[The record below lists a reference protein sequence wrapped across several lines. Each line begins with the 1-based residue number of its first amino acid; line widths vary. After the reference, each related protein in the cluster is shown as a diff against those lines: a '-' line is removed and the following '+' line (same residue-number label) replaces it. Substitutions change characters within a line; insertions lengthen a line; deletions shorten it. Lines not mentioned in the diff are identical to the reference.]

1 MALSK
6 PALACAGGA
15 AVLAATAVAGQRV
28 GLALTLALLLA
39 TAAGM
44 LAAQRSAA
52 RDILALA
59 LALALQPFLRDAGWV
74 VAVDVSAAFAASL
87 LAAGRLKHWSGMR
100 RSLLAP
106 CKLISVLARP
116 AGWGRALAPVT
127 PSNRMW
133 PAVRGVVLAVVLTAT
148 FGALF
153 ASADS
158 AFAGMLDETF
168 TADLD
173 AADLTWRLVL
183 ALAFVLAAGAI
194 AQAGTGAGAGDGATG
209 NPRRRG
215 VLGRVEL
222 VIALGAVV
230 ALFATF
236 VAVQLRVLF
245 GGAAYVQSTTG
256 LGYGEYARQGF
267 VALLIVAALTL
278 ALVAFAA
285 RRRDRSVRALLGVL
299 CVLTLVVLLSAYHRL
314 DLVEQAYGFTRVRY
328 AGHAIVIWL
337 ASIFGLVLSAGV
349 SRAIARALPR
359 LVTTFTLAGVLAFSL
374 SNPDGRI
381 AQRAVDRAVAGGEV
395 DTGYLR
401 GLSADAL
408 PALDGLPPRQ
418 RAAVLPEL
426 RARLQRPDGLA
437 GLNLARARAR

>member
-1 MALSK
+1 
-6 PALACAGGA
+6 
-15 AVLAATAVAGQRV
+15 
-28 GLALTLALLLA
+28 
-39 TAAGM
+39 
-44 LAAQRSAA
+44 
-52 RDILALA
+52 
-59 LALALQPFLRDAGWV
+59 LRDAGWV
-74 VAVDVSAAFAASL
+74 VAVDVGAAFAASL
-87 LAAGRLKHWSGMR
+87 LAAGRLDAWSAVR

-106 CKLISVLARP
+106 WRLISAVARP

-127 PSNRMW
+127 PTNRVW
-133 PAVRGVVLAVVLTAT
+133 PAVRGVVLAVVLTAM

-153 ASADS
+153 VSADR

-168 TADLD
+168 TGDLD

-183 ALAFVLAAGAI
+183 ALAFVLAADAI
-194 AQAGTGAGAGDGATG
+194 ARAGVTDDATEK
-209 NPRRRG
+209 PRRCP
-215 VLGRVEL
+215 VVGRVEL

-230 ALFATF
+230 ILFAAF

-245 GGAAYVQSTTG
+245 GGAEYVQATTG

-267 VALLIVAALTL
+267 VALLVVAALTL
-278 ALVAFAA
+278 AVVAFAA
-285 RRRDRSVRALLGVL
+285 RRRDRTMRALLGAL

-337 ASIFGLVLSAGV
+337 AAIFGLVLSAGL

-359 LVTTFTLAGVLAFSL
+359 LATALTFAGVLAFSL

-381 AQRAVDRAVAGGEV
+381 AQRAVDRAAAGGEV
-395 DTGYLR
+395 DTEYLR
-401 GLSADAL
+401 DLSADAL
-408 PALDGLPPRQ
+408 PALERLPPRQ
-418 RAAVLPEL
+418 RAEVLPDLHAGL
-426 RARLQRPDGLA
+426 RRPDGLA